1 MLPPKWNGD
10 LIPGVNQPVQRISR
24 YEVVSELG
32 RGAMGVVYKA
42 KDPNI
47 ERVVA
52 LKTMR
57 IDVQGTDQEEILR
70 RFKHEAK
77 LAGVMAHPNIVTIY
91 DAGEFEG
98 VFYMALEFIEG
109 ETLQEILH
117 REKTLSLDRT
127 IQVAKHVCQGLD
139 YAHMRGVIHR
149 DIKPANIMVGKD
161 GAIKIMDFGIA
172 KAGGNMT
179 SAGQV
184 LGTPTYMS
192 PEQVRGRNLDG
203 RSDLFSFG
211 CCLYEMLTARKPFDG
226 PNVTSII
233 YKIINESPEAL
244 HKVDPN
250 ISPKLSDVVSRCLE
264 KDPELR
270 YQSGADL
277 IEDLEGCKAKPTA
290 PKPAVV
296 QPTAPIPVRPAV
308 TPQAAAPAP
317 AAVPGLKKPTPV
329 PTPAAAAANVHPS
342 TVHVTKKPPATAS
355 AHPRMKWWIAGV
367 VLALIVTASA
377 ILLRRNNEA
386 AISKAVTTPAEGEA
400 PPLVKNP
407 EPKPD
412 TPATKAAKARSGKA
426 KTADSDAG
434 SPVAATGDLRVTSAP
449 SGVRVFI
456 SGMTQNEWVTP
467 FTASGLDPGVYEV
480 QFSKSG
486 YATKTQDVTVEAG
499 KQATIDVSL
508 LESGGSISINSAPSG
523 AVVWLDGKSTGK
535 TTPVTLSVGQGAH
548 RIELRKSGFENESA
562 NIHVKDGETANYS
575 PALDPVAMAT
585 DLPKKG
591 GGFFGKIFGGK
602 KVPEGKGLSVV
613 KTNPPGAQVLVNGKA
628 HDEASPARIALD
640 PGKYK
645 LTLKLSGKKTVVRE
659 VVIEKG
665 KVTESDVDLEP
676 GR

>member
-1 MLPPKWNGD
+1 
-10 LIPGVNQPVQRISR
+10 VNQPVQRVSR

-47 ERVVA
+47 ERIIA

-77 LAGVMAHPNIVTIY
+77 LAGVMAHPNIVAIY

-117 REKTLSLDRT
+117 REKTLSLERT
-127 IQVAKHVCQGLD
+127 IQIAKHVCQGLD

-161 GAIKIMDFGIA
+161 GVVKIMDFGIA

-211 CCLYEMLTARKPFDG
+211 CCLYEMLTARKPYDG

-233 YKIINESPEAL
+233 YKIINDSPEPL

-277 IEDLEGCKAKPTA
+277 IEDLEACKAKPGA
-290 PKPAVV
+290 PKPAAAVDR
-296 QPTAPIPVRPAV
+296 TAPIGPTGRPAV
-308 TPQAAAPAP
+308 VPSAAAPA
-317 AAVPGLKKPTPV
+317 AAVVPGLKKPTPV
-329 PTPAAAAANVHPS
+329 PVTAAAAAANVHPS
-342 TVHVTKKPPATAS
+342 TVHVTQKAGRAS
-355 AHPRMKWWIAGV
+355 PAHPRMQWWIGGIVLVLVFAAGAV
-367 VLALIVTASA
+367 F
-377 ILLRRNNEA
+377 LRRSNEQAIADA
-386 AISKAVTTPAEGEA
+386 ASPSAGSNTIRA
-400 PPLVKNP
+400 NP
-407 EPKPD
+407 VPMDSAKSAK
-412 TPATKAAKARSGKA
+412 TKSTKTKAASTPFPEAT
-426 KTADSDAG
+426 TAS
-434 SPVAATGDLRVTSAP
+434 GDLRVTSAP

-456 SGMTQNEWVTP
+456 SGMTQNDWVTP
-467 FTASGLDPGVYEV
+467 FTAAGLDPGVYEV

-486 YATKTQDVTVEAG
+486 YTSKTQDVTVEAG
-499 KQATIDVSL
+499 KTASIDVSL

-523 AVVWLDGKSTGK
+523 AGVWLDGKSTGK
-535 TTPVTLSVGQGAH
+535 TTPATLSVDQGSH
-548 RIELRKSGFENESA
+548 RIELRKQGFENEA
-562 NIHVKDGETANYS
+562 ATINVKDGETANYA
-575 PALDPVAMAT
+575 PTLDPIPVAT

-591 GGFFGKIFGGK
+591 GGFFGKIFGGQ
-602 KVPEGKGLSVV
+602 KVPEGKGVSIV
-613 KTNPPGAQVLVNGKA
+613 KSNPPGAQILVNGKA
-628 HDEASPARIALD
+628 HNETAPARIALD

-645 LTLKLSGKKTVVRE
+645 LTLKLAGRKNVVRE

-665 KVTESDVDLEP
+665 KITESYVEFESM
-676 GR
+676 R